1 MIPLRDTNPTHKVPF
16 VTLTFIALNVVAFVA
31 WQGFPVTGDNMSR
44 AQLEV
49 VFCHGAI
56 PFELSHMREI
66 PELVRECGDKSSW
79 LASIFTSMFLHGN
92 LLHIGGNMLF
102 LWVFGNNVEDRMGR
116 LAFPLFYLAAGVVAA
131 YVQTYLGG
139 TDSQIPLIGASGA
152 IAGTLGAY
160 IVMFPHARVL
170 TAVFF
175 FFITLVEL
183 PAIIVLGLWFLL
195 QFLSG
200 VGQLGQDVG
209 GGVAFWAHIG
219 GFAFGSLVALLFF
232 RRRPA
237 PQTLPWEY

>member
-1 MIPLRDTNPTHKVPF
+1 MIPLRDTNPTHRTPW
-16 VTLTFIALNVVAFVA
+16 VTLIFLALNVVAFAV
-31 WQGFPVTGDNMSR
+31 WQGFPATGDLSR
-44 AQLEV
+44 SQVEV

-56 PFELSHMREI
+56 PAELSQMREL
-66 PELVRECGDKSSW
+66 PELVQECGTKSSW
-79 LASIFTSMFLHGN
+79 FVSIFTSMFLHAN
-92 LLHIGGNMLF
+92 LLHLGGNMLF
-102 LWVFGNNVEDRMGR
+102 LWIFGNNVEDRLGH
-116 LAFPLFYLAAGVVAA
+116 LAFPVFYLAAGVSAA

-139 TDSQIPLIGASGA
+139 ADSQIPLIGASGA

-160 IVMFPHARVL
+160 IVMFPHARIL

-183 PAIIVLGLWFLL
+183 PAILVLGLWFLL

-219 GFAFGSLVALLFF
+219 GFLFGALVAVLFY
-232 RRRPA
+232 RRRPV
-237 PQTLPWEY
+237 PQSVPWES

>member
-1 MIPLRDTNPTHKVPF
+1 VIPLRDANPIHKTPWI
-16 VTLTFIALNVVAFVA
+16 TLAFIALNVVAFAA
-31 WQGFPVTGDNMSR
+31 WQGFPVTGDLSR
-44 AQLEV
+44 SQLEV

-56 PFELSHMREI
+56 PFELSNMREL
-66 PELVRECGDKSSW
+66 PDLVRECGDKSPW
-79 LASIFTSMFLHGN
+79 FVTIFTSMFLHAN

-102 LWVFGNNVEDRMGR
+102 LWIFGNNVEDRMGR
-116 LAFPLFYLAAGVVAA
+116 LAFPMFYLAAGVVAA

-139 TDSQIPLIGASGA
+139 AGSQVPLIGASGA

-160 IVMFPHARVL
+160 IVMFPHARIL

-175 FFITLVEL
+175 FFITMVEL
-183 PAIIVLGLWFLL
+183 PAIIVLGLWFVL

-219 GFAFGSLVALLFF
+219 GFAFGAVVALLFF
-232 RRRPA
+232 RRRPIR
-237 PQTLPWEY
+237 QTVPWA